1 MNKVL
6 FLDVDGV
13 LNNGSWAA
21 KMFTEGVYTYRDN
34 ILYNPIVPH
43 CGMERREGLCGG

>member
-13 LNNGSWAA
+13 LNNGAWATE
-21 KMFTEGVYTYRDN
+21 MFGKGVYTYRDYP
-34 ILYNPIVPH
+34 L
-43 CGMERREGLCGG
+43 